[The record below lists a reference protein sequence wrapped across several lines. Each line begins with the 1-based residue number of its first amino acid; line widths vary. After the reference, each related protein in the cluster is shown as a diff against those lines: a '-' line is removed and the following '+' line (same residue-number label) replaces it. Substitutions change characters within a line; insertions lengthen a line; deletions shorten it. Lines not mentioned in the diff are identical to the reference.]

1 MVTLSAAPSF
11 APAWVRAMA
20 LALGNALPDPLD
32 EAFCEC
38 VARIGCVRVGLL
50 IKSGTLYSLVG
61 DDPPE
66 REECAATCR
75 ACDAQLL
82 GRDCGRLLCARC
94 RSSTTVEHGA
104 PLIDTMYRSAN
115 PKFVLSPEMEAIA
128 ASIVRQRK
136 VALQE
141 HMLARHLAHRA
152 YVVYERWKGGSG
164 DMNAHYT
171 LAEVECYDCSYA
183 RAVTSCNRK
192 YFAAED
198 LAAEEKRAKCKH
210 APMPR
215 HLAVTVGGLGLRL
228 QQEVKQRVVDWL
240 YCLDEMIR
248 RRFEISLARPYGDTS
263 LLRAINH
270 FAELIANRVVLL
282 EEPVDDDTTERVCT
296 EGFEH
301 AAEIEEVRCK
311 REAARVAS
319 SDVRRMRELKA
330 LAGERA
336 VPEDPRR
343 LIDFLRAPCPE
354 LLKALPGVHVA
365 SAMRFDDLRR
375 VLEEACDVPRR
386 INLWAQSVNAG
397 ALCVLLDGAIQ
408 KAQEWKMSRFL
419 HCLRYDAAPLR
430 EPLPE
435 QTWVDEPRI
444 ALWSLVSKE
453 AHAHRRTGFD
463 PVGLRI
469 VLMSSALIQINSDGG
484 FFRPGVLRCDVV
496 SPVAHNH
503 QHRSAHYCHA
513 LSEQLLPYM
522 TGEPWKFA
530 RTELT
535 KWQGSHME
543 SDVRGAVSLLG
554 RFSVQEVVARYGRAG
569 PQLEIHSNLVRRAVE
584 MMVFKPPAH
593 YEQWFPMAV
602 ELVLPILAQL
612 RQSMGIATDLWVK
625 REREGT
631 ELLPLM
637 DLVRAWSPTNGDL
650 RIRLSEVKDSRI
662 RAVLTE
668 LLARRSPLVRQKK
681 VNRVMC
687 WILDQVELVKVL
699 GK

>member
-1 MVTLSAAPSF
+1 
-11 APAWVRAMA
+11 MA
-20 LALGNALPDPLD
+20 LALGNAAADPLD

-50 IKSGTLYSLVG
+50 VKSGELYSLVG

-66 REECAATCR
+66 RDACAATCR
-75 ACDAQLL
+75 SCDAQLR

-115 PKFVLSPEMEAIA
+115 PKYVLSPETEAIA

-141 HMLARHLAHRA
+141 HMLARQLAHGA
-152 YVVYERWKGGSG
+152 YVVYERWKAGSG
-164 DMNAHYT
+164 DMNVHYT
-171 LAEVECYDCSYA
+171 LAQVESYDCSYA
-183 RAVTSCNRK
+183 RATTSCNRK
-192 YFAAED
+192 YVATEHVAD
-198 LAAEEKRAKCKH
+198 AGKGATCANVPL
-210 APMPR
+210 PR

-240 YCLDEMIR
+240 YSLDEMIR
-248 RRFEISLARPYGDTS
+248 RRFDISFARPYGDTS
-263 LLRAINH
+263 ILRAVNH

-282 EEPVDDDTTERVCT
+282 EEPVDDDTAERVCT

-330 LAGERA
+330 LAREKV
-336 VPEDPRR
+336 VPEDPTR
-343 LIDFLRAPCPE
+343 LIDFLRTPCPE

-365 SAMRFDDLRR
+365 AAMRFDDLRR
-375 VLEEACDVPRR
+375 ILEDACDVARR
-386 INLWAQSVNAG
+386 INLWAESVNHG

-430 EPLPE
+430 EHLPE
-435 QTWVDEPRI
+435 QPWIDEPRI
-444 ALWSLVSKE
+444 ELWSLVSKE
-453 AHAHRRTGFD
+453 AHAHRRTGYD

-484 FFRPGVLRCDVV
+484 FFRPGMLRCDVV
-496 SPVAHNH
+496 SPVAHRH
-503 QHRSAHYCHA
+503 QHRSAHHCHA

-522 TGEPWKFA
+522 TGEPWRFA
-530 RTELT
+530 RTEMT

-543 SDVRGAVSLLG
+543 SEVRGAVSLLG
-554 RFSVQEVVARYGRAG
+554 RFSVQEIVARYGDAS
-569 PQLEIHSNLVRRAVE
+569 QLHARLMRRAVE

-602 ELVLPILAQL
+602 ELFLPILVQL
-612 RQSMGIATDLWVK
+612 RQSMGIATDMWVG

-637 DLVRAWSPTNGDL
+637 DQVRAWSPANGDL

-668 LLARRSPLVRQKK
+668 LLARRSPLVKQKK

-687 WILDQVELVKVL
+687 WILDQVELSHVL
-699 GK
+699 RK

>member
-1 MVTLSAAPSF
+1 
-11 APAWVRAMA
+11 MA
-20 LALGNALPDPLD
+20 LAVGNGLADPLD

-50 IKSGTLYSLVG
+50 VKSGTLYSLVG
-61 DDPPE
+61 DDSPE
-66 REECAATCR
+66 HNDRAATCR
-75 ACDAQLL
+75 SCDAQLR
-82 GRDCGRLLCARC
+82 GRDCGRMLCARC
-94 RSSTTVEHGA
+94 RSRTTVEHGA

-115 PKFVLSPEMEAIA
+115 PKYVLGPEMEAIA
-128 ASIVRQRK
+128 ASIVKQRK

-152 YVVYERWKGGSG
+152 YVVYEQWKVGRG
-164 DMNAHYT
+164 DMNVHYT

-183 RAVTSCNRK
+183 RATTSCNRK
-192 YFAAED
+192 YVAMED
-198 LAAEEKRAKCKH
+198 LDAAAKAAKYKD

-215 HLAVTVGGLGLRL
+215 HLAVTVGGFGLRL

-240 YCLDEMIR
+240 YSLDEAIR
-248 RRFEISLARPYGDTS
+248 RRFDISLARPYGDTS
-263 LLRAINH
+263 LMRAINH

-282 EEPVDDDTTERVCT
+282 EEPMDDDTTERVCT

-311 REAARVAS
+311 REAARIAS

-330 LAGERA
+330 LASERV

-343 LIDFLRAPCPE
+343 LVDFLGAPCPE

-365 SAMRFDDLRR
+365 AAMRFDDLRHI
-375 VLEEACDVPRR
+375 LEDGCDVPRR
-386 INLWAQSVNAG
+386 INLWAESVNVG

-419 HCLRYDAAPLR
+419 HCLRHDAAPHR
-430 EPLPE
+430 EHFPE

-444 ALWSLVSKE
+444 AQWSLVSKE
-453 AHAHRRTGFD
+453 THAHRRTGFD
-463 PVGLRI
+463 PTGLRI

-496 SPVAHNH
+496 SPIAHRH

-513 LSEQLLPYM
+513 LSEQLLPYL

-530 RTELT
+530 RTEMT

-543 SDVRGAVSLLG
+543 SEVRGAVSLLG
-554 RFSVQEVVARYGRAG
+554 RFSVQEVVDRFGKAG

-612 RQSMGIATDLWVK
+612 RESMGIATDMWVK
-625 REREGT
+625 RERQGA

-637 DLVRAWSPTNGDL
+637 DQVRGWSPADGDL

-662 RAVLTE
+662 RIVLTE

-687 WILDQVELVKVL
+687 WILDQVELSKVL
-699 GK
+699 RK